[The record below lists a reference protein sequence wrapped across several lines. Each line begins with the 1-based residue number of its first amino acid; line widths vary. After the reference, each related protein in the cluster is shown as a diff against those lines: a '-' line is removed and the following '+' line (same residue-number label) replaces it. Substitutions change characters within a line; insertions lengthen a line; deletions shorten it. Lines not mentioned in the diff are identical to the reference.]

1 MQPARNTNFETE
13 LSATINLAAET
24 NTLAQIGKP
33 AINIWSVNSFVR
45 VGSS

>member
-1 MQPARNTNFETE
+1 MQPARNTNFETT
-13 LSATINLAAET
+13 LTATIILAAQT
-24 NTLAQIGKP
+24 IAITQIGNP